1 MPAFKDHTG
10 QRFGQLIIVR
20 LMPERNKHG
29 HTVWECKCDCGNITR
44 VDSNNLIRGH
54 TKSCGCLHKK
64 IIAAIGRRDKKREKS
79 PHWKGGLV
87 RDGNGRMKILMPEH
101 PAAQTSGYVPEHR
114 IIMEQKIGR
123 LLKLTEVVH
132 HIDGNRS
139 NNDPSNLM
147 LFSSTAEHTA
157 YHAAMKKKTTADVP

>member
-1 MPAFKDHTG
+1 MHNYKDLRR
-10 QRFGQLIIVR
+10 QRFGHLIAIKPTEKR
-20 LMPERNKHG
+20 INRRI
-29 HTVWECKCDCGNITR
+29 VWECRCDCGKKTFVSSSLLISGSTR
-44 VDSNNLIRGH
+44 
-54 TKSCGCLHKK
+54 SCGCLHKK
-64 IIAAIGRRDKKREKS
+64 IIAAIGRRDKKREKN
-79 PHWKGGLV
+79 PHWKGGLA

-157 YHAAMKKKTTADVP
+157 YHAAMKKKITADVP